1 MKKLIVKCM
10 VELTDV
16 YDDSWETDPT
26 LERVQNA
33 IEYHLRK
40 CISDDGTVDLQAVK
54 VIYEVMN
61 NGDD

>member
-1 MKKLIVKCM
+1 MKKLIVKCQ

-16 YDDSWETDPT
+16 YDDSWCPDPT
-26 LERVQNA
+26 LERAQKA

-40 CISDDGTVDLQAVK
+40 CVSDVGTVDLQDVK
-54 VIYEVMN
+54 IMYEVLN